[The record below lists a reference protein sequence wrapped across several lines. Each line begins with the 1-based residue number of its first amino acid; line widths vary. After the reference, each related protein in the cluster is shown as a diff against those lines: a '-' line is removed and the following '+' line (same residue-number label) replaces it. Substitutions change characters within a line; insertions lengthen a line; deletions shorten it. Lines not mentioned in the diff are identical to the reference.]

1 MNAPEKFDLATA
13 TATPQGLELTIRD
26 VKFCRGKRPGRW
38 WHSNDPV
45 ATAWYNS
52 VSSSLPR
59 GEQFFV
65 ELIQQYRGT
74 LPAKLEG
81 EAKAFIRQEMNH
93 AREHNM
99 FNRQAG
105 KYGYDVDSIGRGI
118 GEMLDM
124 AKSQPVEV
132 SLAVSI
138 ALEHFAASISHKLL
152 TDPRYLE
159 GADPDAADLWR
170 WHAIE
175 ELEHKGLV
183 FDVWLWATR
192 DWSAWKRYSTRAMV
206 AAKVT
211 RKYFRNRVRDA
222 LGLLAQD
229 GISGWRAKWRLH
241 TFLWLTPGMMTRM
254 FFEWAVILLPGFH
267 PWNRDHR
274 ALIKRY
280 DSPYAAATMPA

>member
-1 MNAPEKFDLATA
+1 M
-13 TATPQGLELTIRD
+13 RD
-26 VKFCRGKRPGRW
+26 KKFCRENSPERW
-38 WHSNDPV
+38 WHSNDPI

-65 ELIQQYRGT
+65 EIVQGYRGQ
-74 LPAKLEG
+74 LPEKLEA
-81 EAKAFIRQEMNH
+81 EARAFVRQEMNH
-93 AREHNM
+93 AREHNL

-105 KYGYDVDSIGRGI
+105 QYGYDVDSIGVGIEQMLSLARG
-118 GEMLDM
+118 
-124 AKSQPVEV
+124 QPVEI

-159 GADPDAADLWR
+159 GANPDAAELWK

-192 DWSAWKRYSTRAMV
+192 DWSNWKRYSTRAMV
-206 AAKVT
+206 AARIT
-211 RKYFRNRVRDA
+211 RKFFRNRVRDA

-229 GISGWRAKWRLH
+229 GITGWNARWRLYK
-241 TFLWLTPGMMTRM
+241 FLWLSPGMMARM
-254 FFEWAVILLPGFH
+254 LFHWAAILMPGFH

-274 ALIKRY
+274 TLIQRY
-280 DSPYAAATMPA
+280 DSPYEAAAMPG